1 MNIPYWL
8 ISSEGKRREALRENM
23 DCDYLIIGGG
33 LTGLTCLYF
42 LSKEGLNPVLID
54 AGRIGYGSTGRNT
67 GKVTCQHGYI
77 YSRIA
82 KKYGLEKAARYY
94 EINNKAIGFIEKLSQ
109 DLNIDCQFKRLPAY
123 LFTRDSYFV
132 SKLQKEYE
140 LYQKLS
146 IDCSYEKDIPVPV
159 SVHGAL
165 KMNNQA
171 QFHPKRFA
179 DALAEEAEKNGA
191 QIFEETRVINFEPG
205 ERCRIE
211 LENGNKITAKN
222 VVIAT
227 HYPCYDGKGFY
238 FARMKADRSYIIA
251 IEMDSFPDAHFIN
264 IEKPTIS
271 LRYIP
276 EEKLLLISGENH
288 KTGHQDSNHYQSLK
302 ELAYEIFNT
311 NNVKYQWSAQDY
323 ISHDY
328 IPYAG
333 YINSDYKNIYVATG
347 YRKWGLTN
355 SVAAAMIITDLI
367 KEQTSEYEELYS
379 HLRVKDFL
387 SFNFLKENA
396 DVAVQLISGKLR
408 TGESKIPDEKG
419 EGVVVNVNG
428 KRCGYYRDEDD
439 TVYLVDITCTHMGC
453 ELKWNSQE
461 KSWDCPCHGSRFDYK
476 GNILEGPAEY
486 SLNSYSEPKNKINP
500 QIK

>member
-179 DALAEEAEKNGA
+179 DALAEEAEK
-191 QIFEETRVINFEPG
+191 
-205 ERCRIE
+205 
-211 LENGNKITAKN
+211 
-222 VVIAT
+222 
-227 HYPCYDGKGFY
+227 
-238 FARMKADRSYIIA
+238 M
-251 IEMDSFPDAHFIN
+251 
-264 IEKPTIS
+264 
-271 LRYIP
+271 
-276 EEKLLLISGENH
+276 
-288 KTGHQDSNHYQSLK
+288 GHRSLK
-302 ELAYEIFNT
+302 R
-311 NNVKYQWSAQDY
+311 Q
-323 ISHDY
+323 
-328 IPYAG
+328 G
-333 YINSDYKNIYVATG
+333 
-347 YRKWGLTN
+347 
-355 SVAAAMIITDLI
+355 
-367 KEQTSEYEELYS
+367 
-379 HLRVKDFL
+379 
-387 SFNFLKENA
+387 
-396 DVAVQLISGKLR
+396 
-408 TGESKIPDEKG
+408 
-419 EGVVVNVNG
+419 
-428 KRCGYYRDEDD
+428 
-439 TVYLVDITCTHMGC
+439 
-453 ELKWNSQE
+453 
-461 KSWDCPCHGSRFDYK
+461 
-476 GNILEGPAEY
+476 
-486 SLNSYSEPKNKINP
+486 
-500 QIK
+500 

>member
-1 MNIPYWL
+1 
-8 ISSEGKRREALRENM
+8 
-23 DCDYLIIGGG
+23 
-33 LTGLTCLYF
+33 
-42 LSKEGLNPVLID
+42 
-54 AGRIGYGSTGRNT
+54 
-67 GKVTCQHGYI
+67 
-77 YSRIA
+77 
-82 KKYGLEKAARYY
+82 
-94 EINNKAIGFIEKLSQ
+94 
-109 DLNIDCQFKRLPAY
+109 
-123 LFTRDSYFV
+123 
-132 SKLQKEYE
+132 
-140 LYQKLS
+140 
-146 IDCSYEKDIPVPV
+146 
-159 SVHGAL
+159 
-165 KMNNQA
+165 
-171 QFHPKRFA
+171 
-179 DALAEEAEKNGA
+179 
-191 QIFEETRVINFEPG
+191 
-205 ERCRIE
+205 
-211 LENGNKITAKN
+211 
-222 VVIAT
+222 
-227 HYPCYDGKGFY
+227 
-238 FARMKADRSYIIA
+238 MKADRSYIVA

-276 EEKLLLISGENH
+276 EEKLLDIGENH

-486 SLNSYSEPKNKINP
+486 SLNSYSEPK
-500 QIK
+500 IKLIHR